1 MPYDWSFYTEGR
13 PLVPE
18 GRRCHRGPMIDV
30 EVVMSQVYSV
40 MSEWEYLR
48 ARVEAAIVDTNLV
61 EVQTR
66 ETVLRALNNTLG
78 PIFQRMA
85 WQKEDLQVLIC
96 EKRNTVAI
104 ERDLQDLNVVFV
116 KMLPRLALY
125 GVEKQHIDLL
135 LAAVKSNSVIMRV
148 AGKAATILL
157 TSFLELD
164 A

>member
-1 MPYDWSFYTEGR
+1 
-13 PLVPE
+13 
-18 GRRCHRGPMIDV
+18 MIDV
-30 EVVMSQVYSV
+30 EIKMSQTFST

-48 ARVEAAIVDTNLV
+48 ARVEAAIVSTPLV

-66 ETVLRALNNTLG
+66 ETVLRALNSTLG

-85 WQKEDLQVLIC
+85 WQKDDLQVLIC
-96 EKRNTVAI
+96 EKRNTVDI

-116 KMLPRLALY
+116 KMLPRLSIH
-125 GVEKQHIDLL
+125 GVEKQHVDLL

-157 TSFLELD
+157 ASFLELD